1 MNTPKFSIV
10 GCTLVL
16 LLALSLP
23 AIVSAQQFDEEIIT
37 TVKSSNVA
45 ELAQWL
51 ANDGDINATTKEGN
65 TLLMLATKIGD
76 RPTVEFLLAQSPNI
90 DAQNTAGATAL
101 MIAAKYGHNHVV
113 SMLLEVGADPTI
125 RNNSG
130 ITAAR
135 FALAYN
141 HTEVL
146 DQLREA
152 EAVLRARSS

>member
-10 GCTLVL
+10 GCTLVM

-23 AIVSAQQFDEEIIT
+23 AMVSAQQLDEEIIA
-37 TVKSSNVA
+37 TVKSSNLA

-51 ANDGDINATTKEGN
+51 AGDGDIDARTKERN
-65 TLLMLATKIGD
+65 TLLMLASKIGD
-76 RPTVEFLLAQSPNI
+76 RPTVEFLLAQSPNV

-101 MIAAKYGHNHVV
+101 MIAAKYGHSHVV
-113 SMLLEVGADPTI
+113 NLLLENGADPMI

-141 HTEVL
+141 HPEVY
-146 DQLREA
+146 DQLRQA
-152 EAVLRARSS
+152 EAVIRTRSS